1 MVAGARAI
9 VARPRA
15 RASTLAAVEPTKPVL
30 ALDVDGTIS
39 LFGFE
44 SDLSEVPGRFHLIDG
59 VAHCIP
65 DEAGSR
71 VRRLA
76 ERFEVVWATGWEER
90 ANDVL
95 PTILGLPEALPV
107 LTFGG
112 RAEFGSAHWKLEALG
127 EYARDRPL
135 AWVDD
140 SLDES
145 CHVWASQRSAPT
157 LLVPCLPD
165 RGLEEAH
172 VEALLDWADEV
183 ASRV

>member
-1 MVAGARAI
+1 LTVVDR
-9 VARPRA
+9 
-15 RASTLAAVEPTKPVL
+15 SKPVL
-30 ALDVDGTIS
+30 ALDIDGTIS

-44 SDLSEVPGRFHLIDG
+44 QSDFGDLPGRFHLIDG

-65 DEAGSR
+65 EQAGSR
-71 VRRLA
+71 VLRLA
-76 ERFEVVWATGWEER
+76 ERFEVVWATGWEHR

-95 PTILGLPEALPV
+95 PTILGLPEDLPV

-112 RAEFGSAHWKLEALG
+112 RAEFGTAHWKLEALD

-140 SLDES
+140 SLDKS
-145 CHVWASQRSAPT
+145 CQRWAAGRGAPT
-157 LLVPCLPD
+157 LLVPCLPE
-165 RGLEEAH
+165 RGLEDAH
-172 VEALLDWADEV
+172 VETLLDWADEV

>member
-65 DEAGSR
+65 DDAGGR

-76 ERFEVVWATGWEER
+76 ERFEVMWATGWEER